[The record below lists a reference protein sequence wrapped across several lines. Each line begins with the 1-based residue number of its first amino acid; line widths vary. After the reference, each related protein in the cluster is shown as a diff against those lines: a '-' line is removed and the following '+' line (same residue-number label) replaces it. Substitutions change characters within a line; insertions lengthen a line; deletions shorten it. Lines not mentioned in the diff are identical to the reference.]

1 MEQNEEMMILK
12 SDIAIVV
19 KKDGTTLI
27 QAPTMDLWLLLFTA
41 IGEYIKNADAK
52 QCAEYCASD
61 LIGREAIK
69 RAMKSK
75 IDEFEKTAGK

>member
-27 QAPTMDLWLLLFTA
+27 QNTNPTSFMKLFEGIAKWLEKA
-41 IGEYIKNADAK
+41 EKEQI
-52 QCAEYCASD
+52 AEYCLGE
-61 LIGREAIK
+61 LIGHQAI
-69 RAMKSK
+69 RNV
-75 IDEFEKTAGK
+75 IDKKMEELGL